1 MARVAAIGERQRV
14 IGLAAVGVAVFPAPD
29 PAAARAAWDALPTG
43 VGLVILT
50 PAAADALGPNAP
62 AVEERLVVVMPP

>member
-1 MARVAAIGERQRV
+1 MAHIAAIGERQRV

-29 PAAARAAWDALPTG
+29 PAAVRAAWHALPAG

-50 PAAADALGPNAP
+50 PAAADAGVPQTAP
-62 AVEERLVVVMPP
+62 GDDRLIAAMPS